1 MLQKSFL
8 DYVAEK
14 ANASSGTTPLQFSTL
29 LQALHRYRI
38 VFGEHTSESILLES
52 RRSKG
57 SDQNLF
63 AERDEGKMIPCWFWK
78 FEDFSMI
85 VEIQSVTITL
95 TTKGYKL
102 QFPDYDLFIE
112 KIT

>member
-8 DYVAEK
+8 DHGEGGT
-14 ANASSGTTPLQFSTL
+14 NAASGTTPLQFSTL
-29 LQALHRYRI
+29 LQILHRYRI

-63 AERDEGKMIPCWFWK
+63 TERDEGKMIPCWFWK